1 MKELSTDLT
10 RDRLG
15 ARLAETLGLG
25 AADVAATIGHL
36 IRTEQSGK
44 DCHGLRRVHYLLTS
58 GVLFVIGLVGFL
70 TRRNMIVMF
79 LCTELMFQAA
89 AIAMIAFG
97 RFHMDVSGQVFVIFI
112 LTVAAAEAALAL
124 GLVVLLFRRRETL
137 SAEAWSEL
145 RE

>member
-1 MKELSTDLT
+1 MILASTEIVSDLT
-10 RDRLG
+10 
-15 ARLAETLGLG
+15 
-25 AADVAATIGHL
+25 L
-36 IRTEQSGK
+36 I
-44 DCHGLRRVHYLLTS
+44 HYLVVSAL
-58 GVLFVIGLVGFL
+58 LFVIGLVGFT

-97 RFHMDVSGQVFVIFI
+97 RFHGDVSGQVFVIFI

-124 GLVVLLFRRRETL
+124 GLVVLLYRRRPTL

-145 RE
+145 RET

>member
-1 MKELSTDLT
+1 VTSLSLS
-10 RDRLG
+10 
-15 ARLAETLGLG
+15 
-25 AADVAATIGHL
+25 HF
-36 IRTEQSGK
+36 
-44 DCHGLRRVHYLLTS
+44 LLTS
-58 GVLFVIGLVGFL
+58 AIIFVIGLIGFV

-97 RFHMDVSGQVFVIFI
+97 HYHGDVSGQVFVIFI

-124 GLVVLLFRRRETL
+124 GLVVLLFRRRATL

-145 RE
+145 GEA